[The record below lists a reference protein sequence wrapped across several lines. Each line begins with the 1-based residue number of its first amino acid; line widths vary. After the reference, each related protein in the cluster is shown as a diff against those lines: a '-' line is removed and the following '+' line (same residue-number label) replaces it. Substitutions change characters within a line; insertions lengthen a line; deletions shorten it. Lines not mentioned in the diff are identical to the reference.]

1 MALVIG
7 TRGGVFRSAERGLE
21 DTERVLEAGD
31 TPRVRAVPDQGVFA
45 ATRTGLVR
53 SADDGSTWERLGVP
67 REEVFSVVAS
77 PGSESLFAGTHP
89 AHLYRSSDDGES
101 WEELAGF
108 QDLPSREEWYTPR
121 HRNEAHIRSLG
132 IHPDAP
138 DRVVAGVEVG
148 GVHVSEDGGETWSE
162 RRDGLHDDVHH
173 VLVRSPEEY
182 VASCGG
188 GLYATTDAGR
198 SWRRL
203 DSDLDH
209 RYFREAFAQD
219 GRLYAAAAR
228 GSPGSWSGEGG
239 ADAAI
244 FESTDGGETFD
255 SIHYPGDPEEIVL
268 AWTVLDGR
276 VLAGTNDGRILVRED
291 DGWETL
297 GKVPTVIRSL
307 TATAASS

>member
-7 TRGGVFRSAERGLE
+7 TREGVFRSTDGSLDEV
-21 DTERVLEAGD
+21 ERVLDIGD
-31 TPRVRAVPDQGVFA
+31 TPRVRAVPDHGVFA
-45 ATRTGLVR
+45 ATRTGLYR
-53 SADDGSTWERLGVP
+53 STDDGSTWERLEVP

-77 PGSESLFAGTHP
+77 PDGESVLAGTHP
-89 AHLYRSSDDGES
+89 AHLYRSADGGGS
-101 WEELAGF
+101 WEELEGF

-132 IHPDAP
+132 VHPGAP

-148 GVHVSEDGGETWSE
+148 GVHVSEDGGETWNE

-173 VLVRSPEEY
+173 VLVRGPEEY

-209 RYFREAFAQD
+209 RYFREAVAQD

-228 GSPGSWSGEGG
+228 GPPGTWSGESG

-244 FESTDGGETFD
+244 FESTDDNNTFD
-255 SIHYPGDPEEIVL
+255 SIAYPGGPEEFVL

-276 VLAGTNDGRILVRED
+276 VLAGTSGGRVFARESD
-291 DGWETL
+291 DWETL
-297 GKVPTVIRSL
+297 GEVPTTVRSL
-307 TATAASS
+307 TASATPA